1 MAVKQNSV
9 ENWILENRSGDW
21 THPIH
26 IHFEEHRI
34 LSRNGVRPPLAVE
47 RSRKDVSRLQPN
59 ERVQLFF
66 RFRDFHGRYPM
77 HCHNMVHEDH
87 AMMLRWEIEPEGDNK
102 LLP

>member
-1 MAVKQNSV
+1 V
-9 ENWILENRSGDW
+9 ENWVLENQSGDW

-26 IHFEEHRI
+26 IHFEEHQI
-34 LSRNGVRPPLAVE
+34 MSRNGVRPPLAVE
-47 RSRKDVSRLQPN
+47 RARKDVSRLQPN

-77 HCHNMVHEDH
+77 HCHNMIHEDH

-102 LLP
+102 LVP